1 VNSTLR
7 CAEGRGDEPL
17 SSDTPRCHP
26 TPMLTRSTVV
36 ATTRQHKIH
45 GRLSPCKPECLEMGE
60 WVLSDSD
67 LGIETGG
74 GEGAVGRWAG

>member
-1 VNSTLR
+1 MSSTLR

-17 SSDTPRCHP
+17 SSDTPKRHP
-26 TPMLTRSTVV
+26 KPMLTRSTVA

-45 GRLSPCKPECLEMGE
+45 GRLRPCEPECLEMAE
-60 WVLSDSD
+60 WAPSKSG

-74 GEGAVGRWAG
+74 GESAVGRWAG

>member
-1 VNSTLR
+1 MNNTLR

-17 SSDTPRCHP
+17 SSGTPRCHP

-45 GRLSPCKPECLEMGE
+45 GRLRPCEPECLEMAE
-60 WVLSDSD
+60 WAPSKSG

-74 GEGAVGRWAG
+74 VKAQLGS